1 MRDMENVVPLIAER
15 FPEIRDKILR
25 LRFRDAL
32 LDELCR
38 DYDEV
43 MHSLEAVKGDSGK
56 AGAEKVELH
65 KTDEG
70 SPNTSN
76 REMLEQI
83 ATNLENELLRRFAV
97 INRSKGRGGS
107 V

>member
-1 MRDMENVVPLIAER
+1 MENVVPLIAER
-15 FPEIRDKILR
+15 FPEIRDEILR

-43 MHSLEAVKGDSGK
+43 MHSLETVKADSGK
-56 AGAEKVELH
+56 VGAENGDLH

-70 SPNTSN
+70 SPNTTN

-83 ATNLENELLRRFAV
+83 ATNLEHELLRRFAV
-97 INRSKGRGGS
+97 INRSTGQGES